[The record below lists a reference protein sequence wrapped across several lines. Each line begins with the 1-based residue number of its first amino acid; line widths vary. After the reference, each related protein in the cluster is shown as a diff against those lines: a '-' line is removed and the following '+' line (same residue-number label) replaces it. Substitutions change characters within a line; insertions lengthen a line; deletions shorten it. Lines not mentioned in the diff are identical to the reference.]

1 MKQKP
6 DLREVMTVIASLP
19 GGPETQSA
27 YRTVVVAAI
36 DMCIAQVDGISP
48 VDSSSDYREG
58 FVDAIA
64 DAHNDL
70 LDLILKM
77 RVSVGLDEVD
87 AHQNRR

>member
-36 DMCIAQVDGISP
+36 DVCIARVGGISP
-48 VDSSSDYREG
+48 VNGSSDYREG

-64 DAHNDL
+64 AAHNDL
-70 LDLILKM
+70 LDLLLKV